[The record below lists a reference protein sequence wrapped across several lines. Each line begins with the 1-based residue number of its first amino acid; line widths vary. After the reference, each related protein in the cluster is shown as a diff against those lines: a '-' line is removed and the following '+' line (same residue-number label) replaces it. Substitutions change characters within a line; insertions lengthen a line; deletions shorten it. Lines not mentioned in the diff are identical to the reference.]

1 MNYDIN
7 WINRQTKEF
16 LKQMIK
22 KLWNGRSDDMVK
34 SYIKF
39 LIKELRSR

>member
-7 WINRQTKEF
+7 WINRQTPEF
-16 LKQMIK
+16 LKQTIK
-22 KLWNGRSDDMVK
+22 ELWNGRSDDMVK

-39 LIKELRSR
+39 LIKKLRSR